1 MHARGRAA
9 VHSMDAV
16 NKRPMRTSPQGAN
29 GGYSGNGCP
38 LCSIAR
44 QARRSGAR
52 VAVGNCVSH
61 PAKTASMFPCSA
73 RSPPPQTHPPPR
85 AVSTGTLRVERS
97 CSSVRYGLVSSR
109 MPAPPCTNP
118 ANVVLVQQQQRRQIP
133 EFSRIALRD

>member
-61 PAKTASMFPCSA
+61 PAKTASMFRAPLA
-73 RSPPPQTHPPPR
+73 RRLRKPTPR
-85 AVSTGTLRVERS
+85 RVRS
-97 CSSVRYGLVSSR
+97 RLGLY
-109 MPAPPCTNP
+109 A
-118 ANVVLVQQQQRRQIP
+118 
-133 EFSRIALRD
+133 